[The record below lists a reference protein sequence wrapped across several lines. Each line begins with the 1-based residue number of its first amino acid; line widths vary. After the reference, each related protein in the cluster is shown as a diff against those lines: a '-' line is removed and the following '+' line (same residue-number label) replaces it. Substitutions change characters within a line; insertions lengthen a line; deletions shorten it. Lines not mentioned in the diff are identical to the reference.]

1 MNVGGLIPDDA
12 GTQPAVGAFGTD
24 LPMDYREMW
33 ATACQLSKGLRTRR
47 GAGAR

>member
-1 MNVGGLIPDDA
+1 MNVGGLIRDDA
-12 GTQPAVGAFGTD
+12 GTQPAAGAVGAD

-33 ATACQLSKGLRTRR
+33 ATSCQLSKGLRTTG